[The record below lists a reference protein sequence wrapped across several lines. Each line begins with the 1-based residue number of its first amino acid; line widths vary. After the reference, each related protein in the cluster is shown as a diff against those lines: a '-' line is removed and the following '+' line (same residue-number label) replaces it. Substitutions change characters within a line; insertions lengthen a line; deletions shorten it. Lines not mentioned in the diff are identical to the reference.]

1 MHSHQ
6 KKPALTKFYSLFRFT
21 ALCALF
27 HEAAAQSSSLPSLR
41 ELYTPRSGCGDV
53 GCKLCMG
60 DCDNDGDCWG
70 GLRCFHRNALE
81 SVPGCSGDGVAG
93 ANYCTLPWL
102 TTGVTGWVGCG
113 AGGCDRCEG
122 DCDSNS
128 DCKAGLRCFHRKA
141 FESVPGCSG
150 DGVRSMD
157 YCVPQGPPL
166 KTSGCGAGGCG
177 LCEGDCDTDGDC
189 KAGLRCFH
197 RAFESV
203 PGCSGEGVAGADYC
217 ILRFLPF
224 TPPFVPPFTPPF
236 VPG

>member
-128 DCKAGLRCFHRKA
+128 DCKAGLRCFHR
-141 FESVPGCSG
+141 
-150 DGVRSMD
+150 
-157 YCVPQGPPL
+157 
-166 KTSGCGAGGCG
+166 
-177 LCEGDCDTDGDC
+177 
-189 KAGLRCFH
+189 
-197 RAFESV
+197 AFESV